1 LKAEIISSAKPFLK
15 WAGGKGQLLNKF
27 ESFFPPGLYNGEIE
41 NYYEPFLGGGA
52 VFFHIKSKGLPIKN
66 FYLFDVN
73 EELIRMYRV
82 IQRDVSELIKLLKS
96 YKKKYYSLSETK
108 EREDFYKD
116 VRDKLNKKKQKVSK
130 KYSNDWKHRTAQ
142 LIFLNKTC
150 YNGLF
155 RVNKSGDFNVPFGNY
170 KNPQICDEI
179 NLIRVNE
186 ALQGTEIE
194 VRDFRKIVK
203 GIKNHSFV
211 YFDPPYLPLNKTS
224 SFTAYSKFNF
234 GLEEQKQL
242 AELFV
247 LLNKKYEIKLMLSNS
262 DPDGNFFSKHYQDNN
277 IFIRRVKANRMIN
290 CAAEKRCKISE
301 LVITNYNDF
310 GKDFFKK

>member
-1 LKAEIISSAKPFLK
+1 
-15 WAGGKGQLLNKF
+15 
-27 ESFFPPGLYNGEIE
+27 
-41 NYYEPFLGGGA
+41 
-52 VFFHIKSKGLPIKN
+52 
-66 FYLFDVN
+66 
-73 EELIRMYRV
+73 
-82 IQRDVSELIKLLKS
+82 
-96 YKKKYYSLSETK
+96 
-108 EREDFYKD
+108 
-116 VRDKLNKKKQKVSK
+116 
-130 KYSNDWKHRTAQ
+130 
-142 LIFLNKTC
+142 
-150 YNGLF
+150 
-155 RVNKSGDFNVPFGNY
+155 
-170 KNPQICDEI
+170 
-179 NLIRVNE
+179 LIRVNE

-290 CAAEKRCKISE
+290 CAAEKRGKISE